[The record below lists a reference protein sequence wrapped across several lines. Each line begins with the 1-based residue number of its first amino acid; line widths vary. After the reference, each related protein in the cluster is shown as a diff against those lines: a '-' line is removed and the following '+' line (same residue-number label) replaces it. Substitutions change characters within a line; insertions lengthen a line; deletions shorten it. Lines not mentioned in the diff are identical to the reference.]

1 MAERDYFVFIWD
13 EDNQQWTAELSTFDN
28 RRKSNTLSINAD
40 ILLEKYGARRASKGD
55 RKILYV
61 PKSSKNQLYKL
72 FPDFKP
78 EPTKVEKAVR
88 KGVEVAAETVASG
101 ITKGA
106 AEVAKATDMTAE
118 QAPSISVGESL
129 GKGFKAVEEP
139 IGETLPGSDRQPLK
153 TPEQKEQAKKV
164 GVTGAPGAI
173 TGKIPTGERPKN
185 IIIGIDVSQD
195 FAGGPSEPI
204 PATKRTVLETGDVGL
219 FSIQNNPSFQG
230 GTYLFLGDDQTES
243 FSKPVEV
250 LRLKA
255 EIRSWSPE
263 KIVAYKKGLGYSK
276 LDKTITPKFVDDV
289 LASAQQISETNYYN
303 AVNGIR
309 EQISLT
315 KFITGESKSGANVR
329 TGTGTG
335 VTVSPEELKAKTET
349 VRLLGAELG
358 VTLTEEDIKSLA
370 YQYAKGAIDA
380 NTIKYQVAR
389 AGDINFEE
397 GTAAATMAQLKAL
410 ANSYGLTYSDAYLQT
425 AAKNII
431 TGVETLETV
440 KQSYKDQAKMLYPT
454 LADSLDKGYTTR
466 QLSGSYLNYLASI
479 RGVSEDNISMNDPF
493 ITKALTSLDDKG
505 QPKQLPIWQFQQ
517 IVREEDPTYGF
528 SKDAENKVTEVL
540 NLFGKTF
547 GKSW

>member
-88 KGVEVAAETVASG
+88 KGVEVAAETVAGG

-118 QAPSISVGESL
+118 QTPSISVGESL

-315 KFITGESKSGANVR
+315 KFVTGESKSGANVR
-329 TGTGTG
+329 TGTGMG

-349 VRLLGAELG
+349 VRLLGIELG

-370 YQYAKGAIDA
+370 YQYAKGIIDA

-479 RGVSEDNISMNDPF
+479 RGISEDNISMNDPF

-547 GKSW
+547 GKVW